1 MKPLTLAPCV
11 ALALVMLANAGLAGE
26 GHGQGH
32 GGHGAHVH
40 GLGRLDL
47 AQEGPEVHLRLET
60 PAASILGFEHRPR
73 GEAERAAQAEAL
85 AALRDGQALFEFS
98 EAAGCTLEEVVV
110 ESTLVEPG
118 EDDRADHHPGQDEE
132 GDTHAD
138 IEVAYRFL
146 CARPGALKEVRVT
159 LFDRFPS
166 LERLEV
172 QLATERGQAGAELT
186 PTSPLLR
193 P

>member
-1 MKPLTLAPCV
+1 MKPLTLASCV
-11 ALALVMLANAGLAGE
+11 AVALVAFANAGLAGE
-26 GHGQGH
+26 GHDPGH
-32 GGHGAHVH
+32 GGHAPHVH

-47 AQEGPEVHLRLET
+47 AQEGTEVHLVLET
-60 PAASILGFEHRPR
+60 PAANILGFEHRAR
-73 GEAERAAQAEAL
+73 SEMERAAQAEAI
-85 AALRDGQALFEFS
+85 AALRDGEALFQFS
-98 EAAGCTLEEVVV
+98 EAAGCSLDEVVV

-118 EDDRADHHPGQDEE
+118 EDDRTGHRPGQDEE

-146 CARPGALKEVRVT
+146 CARPGELKEVRVT

-186 PTSPLLR
+186 PTRPLLR